1 MNVLSLDAFVE
12 QNHLDVGLIKV
23 DIEGF
28 EQSFLQGAER
38 TIKSQRPSLI

>member
-28 EQSFLQGAER
+28 EQSFYKELRGQLKAR
-38 TIKSQRPSLI
+38 DHH